1 MHGEDEALVDD
12 AVHKAV
18 GLDRIGKVLVPLL
31 DIDLSDD
38 NQGLLFVALLDYGP
52 NLGRNFFAH
61 GTDAELLND
70 QKLLAAQALA
80 VIEGTVRL
88 LSGFN
93 LAASNSQNGTTFLSN
108 WNTSFWLLPLA

>member
-38 NQGLLFVALLDYGP
+38 NQVCSV
-52 NLGRNFFAH
+52 
-61 GTDAELLND
+61 
-70 QKLLAAQALA
+70 K
-80 VIEGTVRL
+80 
-88 LSGFN
+88 
-93 LAASNSQNGTTFLSN
+93 
-108 WNTSFWLLPLA
+108 

>member
-38 NQGLLFVALLDYGP
+38 NQ
-52 NLGRNFFAH
+52 R
-61 GTDAELLND
+61 
-70 QKLLAAQALA
+70 K
-80 VIEGTVRL
+80 ISVRFRVYL
-88 LSGFN
+88 PVE
-93 LAASNSQNGTTFLSN
+93 ASNCLKF
-108 WNTSFWLLPLA
+108 